1 MQKLSAGLLMYRFK
15 NDKLEVFLVHPG
27 GPYWAKK
34 DIGAWS
40 IPKGEYSEG
49 EDPFAVAQREFHEE
63 TGYEAE
69 GEFKQLSPLKQP
81 SGKIITAWAAEG
93 DFPTERMKSNTFAM
107 EWLPRSGKQAE
118 FPEVDRAEWVTTDV
132 AMQKISKGQTGF
144 ISELCKILTYES
156 DDIEKK

>member
-1 MQKLSAGLLMYRFK
+1 MYRFK
-15 NDKLEVFLVHPG
+15 NGKLEVFLVHLG
-27 GPYWAKK
+27 GPYWVKK

-63 TGYEAE
+63 TGYEAR

-81 SGKIITAWAAEG
+81 SGKIISAWAAEG
-93 DFPTERMKSNTFAM
+93 DFPAGIMKSNTFRI
-107 EWLPRSGKQAE
+107 EWPPHSGKQAE
-118 FPEVDRAEWVTTDV
+118 FPEADRAEWFTTEG

-144 ISELCKILTYES
+144 IRELSKILQYES
-156 DDIEKK
+156 SKS